1 MRNSSQYF
9 LSAIDACSAR
19 ALFVVR
25 LIGAQPRDAGKQQ
38 HHLFRFAMI
47 MLLLVLNACTNT
59 PPEQALRK
67 TIDEM
72 QQAGAQKDIQ
82 GLMNSFADDFAGS
95 EGMSRDEFRRY
106 VSLIW
111 LRHNDIGIQMGPMQ
125 VELLDDRATVNFT
138 VALSGGQG
146 LMPDQGQ
153 IYQVQTGWRLD
164 GDKWKLISATWKPAL

>member
-19 ALFVVR
+19 ALFVVS
-25 LIGAQPRDAGKQQ
+25 LIGAQPRDAGKQR

-47 MLLLVLNACTNT
+47 MMLLVLNACTKT

-95 EGMSRDEFRRY
+95 EGMSRDEFRRN

-111 LRHNDIGIQMGPMQ
+111 LRHKDIGIQTGLME
-125 VELLDDRATVNFT
+125 VALLDDRATVNFT

-146 LMPDQGQ
+146 LIPDQGQ
-153 IYQVQTGWRLD
+153 IYQVQTGWRLEND
-164 GDKWKLISATWKPAL
+164 EWKLISATWK